1 MAGISNFSVSHHI
14 GIVNIE
20 EVSSDYFEDEYFV
33 KRPVCE
39 RLINKRLDDIG
50 LNIMRDW
57 RIDLKEYLNDY
68 YLELIAK

>member
-14 GIVNIE
+14 IIVNIE
-20 EVSSDYFEDEYFV
+20 EVSSDYFEEEYFV

-57 RIDLKEYLNDY
+57 RIYLKEYLNDY